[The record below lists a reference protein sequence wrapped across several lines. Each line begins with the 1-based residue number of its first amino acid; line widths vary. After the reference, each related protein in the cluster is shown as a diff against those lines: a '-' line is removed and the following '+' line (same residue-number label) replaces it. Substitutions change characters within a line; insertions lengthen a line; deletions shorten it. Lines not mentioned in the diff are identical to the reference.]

1 MTGVAT
7 TPLGLVIK
15 TREALG
21 LSWPKLGERHCRV
34 GAQTSGVDT
43 SGIQERSPCV
53 AGFQK
58 SGGAC
63 LGIVG
68 TSGDGGDEAGL
79 GSSRDWD
86 QGPCQSEGPLLG
98 WKAVMGT
105 VR

>member
-53 AGFQK
+53 AGF
-58 SGGAC
+58 
-63 LGIVG
+63 
-68 TSGDGGDEAGL
+68 
-79 GSSRDWD
+79 
-86 QGPCQSEGPLLG
+86 
-98 WKAVMGT
+98 
-105 VR
+105 